1 MTVHK
6 FEVGSRVRL
15 NTPVPRA
22 ADGEYKVVRQLPV
35 EGDVLQ
41 YRIKSQ
47 LEPNERVVKEYQ
59 LRALQS

>member
-1 MTVHK
+1 MTDHK

-15 NTPVPRA
+15 NAPMPRA
-22 ADGEYKVVRQLPV
+22 ADGEYEVVRQLPV

-59 LRALQS
+59 LRALQT